1 MLDEFGTVTAPR
13 TVRITR
19 SLPGPIERVWAFL
32 TESDK
37 RGLWLASGPM
47 EMRVG
52 GGVRLDFLHKE
63 LSAEKEVP
71 EKYRSME
78 HGHTNLG
85 HVTRLDPPRLLA
97 YTWNEKEGKTP
108 SEVTFRL
115 SEQGERVLLEVTHE
129 RLPDRGNMIGVSVG
143 WHAHLAILIERLD
156 GQEPQRFW
164 SRFEALRQEYE
175 QRIPA

>member
-1 MLDEFGTVTAPR
+1 MLEEFGTVTAPR
-13 TVRITR
+13 TVRIAR
-19 SLPGPIERVWAFL
+19 LLPGPIERVWAFL

-52 GGVRLDFLHKE
+52 GSVRLDFLHSS

-71 EKYRSME
+71 AKYRSME
-78 HGHTNLG
+78 HGVTQHG
-85 HVTRLDPPRLLA
+85 HVTRLEPPHLLA
-97 YTWNEKEGKTP
+97 YTCNEKDGKTP

-115 SEQGERVLLEVTHE
+115 AAQGERVLIEITHE
-129 RLPDRGNMIGVSVG
+129 RLPARGDMVGVSTG

-156 GQEPQRFW
+156 GREPQVFW
-164 SRFEALRQEYE
+164 SRFEPLREEYE
-175 QRIPA
+175 RRIPA